1 VSERNPTNHVVW
13 VFVQTLLKE
22 GREMIKVTCL
32 DDSKL
37 LVNVEKIQSLKEA
50 PDTVITFTNKASMMV
65 KESVEEL
72 SRKIIEYRR
81 SVRIK
86 PLINPKISY
95 GFSIPI
101 N

>member
-1 VSERNPTNHVVW
+1 
-13 VFVQTLLKE
+13 
-22 GREMIKVTCL
+22 MIKVTRL

-37 LVNVEKIQSLKEA
+37 LVNAEKIQSLREA

-72 SRKIIEYRR
+72 SIKIIEYRR

-86 PLINPKISY
+86 PLINLGISHN
-95 GFSIPI
+95 FSSSI

>member
-1 VSERNPTNHVVW
+1 
-13 VFVQTLLKE
+13 
-22 GREMIKVTCL
+22 MIKVTCL
-32 DDSKL
+32 DNSKL
-37 LVNVEKIQSLKEA
+37 LVNAEKIQSLKEA
-50 PDTVITFTNKASMMV
+50 PDTVIIFTNKASMMV

-86 PLINPKISY
+86 PLINPEISY
-95 GFSIPI
+95 AFSIPI

>member
-1 VSERNPTNHVVW
+1 
-13 VFVQTLLKE
+13 
-22 GREMIKVTCL
+22 MIKVTCL

-86 PLINPKISY
+86 PLINPEISY

>member
-1 VSERNPTNHVVW
+1 
-13 VFVQTLLKE
+13 
-22 GREMIKVTCL
+22 MIKVTCL

-50 PDTVITFTNKASMMV
+50 PDTVIIFTNKASMMV

-86 PLINPKISY
+86 PLINPEISY

>member
-1 VSERNPTNHVVW
+1 
-13 VFVQTLLKE
+13 
-22 GREMIKVTCL
+22 MIKVTCL

-37 LVNVEKIQSLKEA
+37 MVNAEKIQTLKKS

-72 SRKIIEYRR
+72 SGKIIEYRC
-81 SVRIK
+81 SVSIK
-86 PLINPKISY
+86 PLINSEISCD
-95 GFSIPI
+95 FSIPI

>member
-1 VSERNPTNHVVW
+1 
-13 VFVQTLLKE
+13 
-22 GREMIKVTCL
+22 MIKVTCL

-37 LVNVEKIQSLKEA
+37 LVNAEKIQSLKEA

-86 PLINPKISY
+86 PLINPEISY

>member
-1 VSERNPTNHVVW
+1 
-13 VFVQTLLKE
+13 
-22 GREMIKVTCL
+22 MIKVTCL

-37 LVNVEKIQSLKEA
+37 MVNAEKIQTLKKS

-72 SRKIIEYRR
+72 SGKIIEYRR
-81 SVRIK
+81 SVHVPK
-86 PLINPKISY
+86 PLINSEISCD
-95 GFSIPI
+95 FSIPI

>member
-1 VSERNPTNHVVW
+1 
-13 VFVQTLLKE
+13 
-22 GREMIKVTCL
+22 MIKVTCL

-50 PDTVITFTNKASMMV
+50 PDTVITFTNKASMIV

-81 SVRIK
+81 SVRIN
-86 PLINPKISY
+86 PLINPEISY
-95 GFSIPI
+95 GSSIPI
-101 N
+101 NRVAFRGIRAR

>member
-1 VSERNPTNHVVW
+1 M
-13 VFVQTLLKE
+13 KE
-22 GREMIKVTCL
+22 GREMIKVTRL

-37 LVNVEKIQSLKEA
+37 LVNAEKIQSLKEA
-50 PDTVITFTNKASMMV
+50 PDTVITFTNRASMMV

-81 SVRIK
+81 SVRIN
-86 PLINPKISY
+86 PLINQEISY
-95 GFSIPI
+95 DFFNPI

>member
-1 VSERNPTNHVVW
+1 
-13 VFVQTLLKE
+13 
-22 GREMIKVTCL
+22 MIRVTRL

-37 LVNVEKIQSLKEA
+37 MLNAERIQSLKET
-50 PDTVITFTNKASMMV
+50 PDTVITFTDKASMMV

-86 PLINPKISY
+86 PLINPEISHCC
-95 GFSIPI
+95 FDPI

>member
-1 VSERNPTNHVVW
+1 
-13 VFVQTLLKE
+13 VFE
-22 GREMIKVTCL
+22 GGEEMIKVTCL

-37 LVNVEKIQSLKEA
+37 LVNAEKIQSLREA

-72 SRKIIEYRR
+72 STKIIEYRR

-86 PLINPKISY
+86 PLINSEISHD
-95 GFSIPI
+95 FLNPI

>member
-1 VSERNPTNHVVW
+1 
-13 VFVQTLLKE
+13 
-22 GREMIKVTCL
+22 MIKVTCL

-50 PDTVITFTNKASMMV
+50 PDTVITFTNKASMIV

-81 SVRIK
+81 SVHIM
-86 PLINPKISY
+86 PLINPEVSHDV
-95 GFSIPI
+95 SNPI

>member
-1 VSERNPTNHVVW
+1 
-13 VFVQTLLKE
+13 
-22 GREMIKVTCL
+22 MIKVTCL
-32 DDSKL
+32 NDSKL
-37 LVNVEKIQSLKEA
+37 MVNAEKIQSLKKA

-72 SRKIIEYRR
+72 SGKIIEYRR

-86 PLINPKISY
+86 PLINPEISCD
-95 GFSIPI
+95 FSIPI

>member
-1 VSERNPTNHVVW
+1 
-13 VFVQTLLKE
+13 
-22 GREMIKVTCL
+22 MIKVTCL

-37 LVNVEKIQSLKEA
+37 LVNAEKIQSLKEA

-72 SRKIIEYRR
+72 SGKIIEYRR
-81 SVRIK
+81 SVRLK
-86 PLINPKISY
+86 PLINPEISY
-95 GFSIPI
+95 DFSIPL

>member
-1 VSERNPTNHVVW
+1 
-13 VFVQTLLKE
+13 LKD
-22 GREMIKVTCL
+22 GAEMIKVTCL

-37 LVNVEKIQSLKEA
+37 LVNAERIQSLKET
-50 PDTVITFTNKASMMV
+50 PDTVITFTDRASMMV

-72 SRKIIEYRR
+72 SIKIIEYRR

-86 PLINPKISY
+86 PLINPEISHD
-95 GFSIPI
+95 FFNPV